1 VERSPPKIGVSS
13 RYRFGNNTPAAK
25 EQLLKALFWLLIGQ
39 QKFYQSNPVILVAE
53 SFSKKV
59 TDSNFNGR
67 TKIKPVFT

>member
-1 VERSPPKIGVSS
+1 VERFPPKIGVSS
-13 RYRFGNNTPAAK
+13 RYRFGNTPGAK
-25 EQLLKALFWLLIGQ
+25 EQFLKALFWLLTGQ
-39 QKFYQSNPVILVAE
+39 QKFYQSNPVILLAE